1 MGLFDDLVGAIN
13 DVKAL
18 GGELTEGFV
27 NLKDE
32 VVQPVSDVTEQL
44 SGAVDSFGETANQ
57 VTDAKDAVID
67 TVDKLSGK

>member
-13 DVKAL
+13 DVKEL
-18 GGELTEGFV
+18 GGELTDGFL

-32 VVQPVSDVTEQL
+32 VAQPISDVTEQL
-44 SGAVDSFGETANQ
+44 SGAVDSLDETANQ
-57 VTDAKDAVID
+57 VTDAKDAVVD